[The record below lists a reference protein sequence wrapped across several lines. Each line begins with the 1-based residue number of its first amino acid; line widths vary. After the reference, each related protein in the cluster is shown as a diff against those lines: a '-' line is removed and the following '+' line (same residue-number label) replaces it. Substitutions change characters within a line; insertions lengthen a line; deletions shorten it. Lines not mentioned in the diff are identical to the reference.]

1 MGTAL
6 ITIIITNKCRSK
18 SSDTGSRLV
27 SRTYI
32 WTACLRSW
40 PKDKYRTMKEWF
52 NVYNG
57 EMFQAAPRRN
67 IARRFMRWWY
77 NIDGK
82 TSNTQCREVAKAV
95 PVGTY
100 KTKSSWYEKGFETVL
115 FTYKTKLFLL
125 FKHVWCVQLANGL
138 CYKLRQLLHNDIRV
152 RKRR

>member
-1 MGTAL
+1 MKLTMYIHSVYVLGSPCHPAL
-6 ITIIITNKCRSK
+6 YTQSRNTNTDIR
-18 SSDTGSRLV
+18 SDT
-27 SRTYI
+27 Y
-32 WTACLRSW
+32 CL
-40 PKDKYRTMKEWF
+40 F

-57 EMFQAAPRRN
+57 EMFQAEPRRN

-95 PVGTY
+95 PVGMRR
-100 KTKSSWYEKGFETVL
+100 VL
-115 FTYKTKLFLL
+115 RPFFLI